1 MKTLLAVNTT
11 GGRCSVAVGS
21 SQLILA
27 ESNLAAERGHSEIL
41 IPMIEETLHKSRT
54 TLNELA
60 GFLVCSGPG
69 NYTSLRIAISAIR
82 GFALAIKKPAIG
94 ISMFELL
101 AEKEKNCLVIVQGPM
116 GKVYIQKFCD
126 TDKISDPKLVIFED
140 LLTNKTLC
148 KFFIVGFQAAKV
160 SNAIGSIG
168 YTENTNISFKK
179 FLSLGQS
186 RLSLDNLRPSPLY
199 IK

>member
-69 NYTSLRIAISAIR
+69 NYTSLRIAISAILPDIKA
-82 GFALAIKKPAIG
+82 GPILLNLNAFSADFIALF
-94 ISMFELL
+94 SL
-101 AEKEKNCLVIVQGPM
+101 
-116 GKVYIQKFCD
+116 
-126 TDKISDPKLVIFED
+126 
-140 LLTNKTLC
+140 
-148 KFFIVGFQAAKV
+148 
-160 SNAIGSIG
+160 
-168 YTENTNISFKK
+168 FK
-179 FLSLGQS
+179 SS
-186 RLSLDNLRPSPLY
+186 
-199 IK
+199 